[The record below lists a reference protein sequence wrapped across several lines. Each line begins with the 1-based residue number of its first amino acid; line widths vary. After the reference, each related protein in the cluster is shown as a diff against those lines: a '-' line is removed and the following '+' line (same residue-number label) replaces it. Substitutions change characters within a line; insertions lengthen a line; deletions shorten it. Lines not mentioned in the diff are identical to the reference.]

1 MDICNCYKNSSW
13 SDYFGY
19 CMGTKEMEFCS
30 CHGDESKCNY
40 YPEKRNKKM
49 NTLEMMNLAK
59 DNGKTYRVDDMLY
72 NIKLGFHDTFG
83 KKWHADAFDY
93 LNDLFEVNEWEE
105 DNTIYMTKS
114 KAEEKYGIKII
125 GD

>member
-1 MDICNCYKNSSW
+1 
-13 SDYFGY
+13 
-19 CMGTKEMEFCS
+19 
-30 CHGDESKCNY
+30 
-40 YPEKRNKKM
+40 M

-59 DNGKTYRVDDMLY
+59 DNGKTYRVNDMLY

-83 KKWHADAFDY
+83 KKWYADAFDY

-114 KAEEKYGIKII
+114 KAEKNMVLKL
-125 GD
+125 

>member
-1 MDICNCYKNSSW
+1 MEECSSYIKNW
-13 SDYFGY
+13 YPDALGY
-19 CMGTKEMEFCS
+19 CLDTKEMEFCS

-40 YPEKRNKKM
+40 YPEKKSKKM

-59 DNGKTYRVDDMLY
+59 DNGKTYRVNDMLY

-83 KKWHADAFDY
+83 KKWYADAFDY

-114 KAEEKYGIKII
+114 KAEKKYGIKII